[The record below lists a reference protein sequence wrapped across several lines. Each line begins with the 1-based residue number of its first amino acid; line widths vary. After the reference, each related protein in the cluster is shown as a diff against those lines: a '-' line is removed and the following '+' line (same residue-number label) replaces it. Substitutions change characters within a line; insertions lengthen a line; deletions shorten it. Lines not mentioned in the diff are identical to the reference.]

1 MSDKKILAIDPNLFS
16 FSNNNTT
23 RKKRDKPETDAKIK
37 MKTVAKP
44 VNNTS
49 LKKRSIINMMRKHQE
64 TQYKQKFDTTSKP
77 TTSQTDVSAFKN
89 DFDNAKEYFKNL
101 QETVTKNAVPKN
113 HTLKQLPAVHSPPLM
128 QSANISGMQDVTNNV
143 YTTVSS
149 PTARINTQ
157 ILPTPKYGCLKNGT
171 LPTYRNMMNQT
182 RKNVPGQ
189 IVGGS
194 TMAANMNENSFNANR
209 AQGANMTSAT
219 NANVAN
225 GLGTNM
231 VADKPNISTIMKNA
245 IQSNQ
250 IQTKLENMNRNKVK
264 PKKMKRKKTIRR
276 TYKIGRSKIM
286 PKVSVLV
293 SNKTIRN
300 HISTKTHL
308 IKQTPIH
315 EIRKYLIKHGFIRV
329 GAITPNDVLRKMYE
343 TAMLMCGEIQNHN
356 PDNLLYNFLHDT
368 EK

>member
-1 MSDKKILAIDPNLFS
+1 MSDKKILAIDPNMFS
-16 FSNNNTT
+16 FSNNTT

-37 MKTVAKP
+37 MKTAAKP
-44 VNNTS
+44 VNNSS

-128 QSANISGMQDVTNNV
+128 QPTNFGGMQDVTNNL
-143 YTTVSS
+143 YTTVTS
-149 PTARINTQ
+149 PTTRINTQ

-171 LPTYRNMMNQT
+171 LPTYRNLMNQT
-182 RKNVPGQ
+182 RKNVPGEY
-189 IVGGS
+189 VGG
-194 TMAANMNENSFNANR
+194 NA
-209 AQGANMTSAT
+209 MP
-219 NANVAN
+219 ANVVAN
-225 GLGTNM
+225 NINPNTNSPGTNM
-231 VADKPNISTIMKNA
+231 VPDKPNISTIMKNA
-245 IQSNQ
+245 IQSSQ
-250 IQTKLENMNRNKVK
+250 IQTKLENMNRNKAK

-300 HISTKTHL
+300 NISTKTQL
-308 IKQTPIH
+308 IKQAPIH

-343 TAMLMCGEIQNHN
+343 TSMLMCGEIQNHN
-356 PDNLLYNFLHDT
+356 PDNLLYNFMHDT

>member
-1 MSDKKILAIDPNLFS
+1 MSDKKILAIDPNMFS
-16 FSNNNTT
+16 FSNNTT
-23 RKKRDKPETDAKIK
+23 RKKRDKQTTDAKIK
-37 MKTVAKP
+37 MKTAEKP
-44 VNNTS
+44 VNNSS

-64 TQYKQKFDTTSKP
+64 TQYKQKFDTTTKP
-77 TTSQTDVSAFKN
+77 TTSNADVSSFNN

-101 QETVTKNAVPKN
+101 QETVTKNAVHKN
-113 HTLKQLPAVHSPPLM
+113 HTLKQMPAVHSQPFM
-128 QSANISGMQDVTNNV
+128 QQANISAMQDVTNNV
-143 YTTVSS
+143 YTTVTS
-149 PTARINTQ
+149 PSARINTQ

-182 RKNVPGQ
+182 RKNVPGEY
-189 IVGGS
+189 IGGS
-194 TMAANMNENSFNANR
+194 AMPSNMVANNPNINSAIE
-209 AQGANMTSAT
+209 T
-219 NANVAN
+219 NANNVN
-225 GLGTNM
+225 GSP
-231 VADKPNISTIMKNA
+231 ANISTIMKNA

-300 HISTKTHL
+300 NISTKTHL
-308 IKQTPIH
+308 IKQAPIH

-368 EK
+368 DK

>member
-1 MSDKKILAIDPNLFS
+1 
-16 FSNNNTT
+16 
-23 RKKRDKPETDAKIK
+23 
-37 MKTVAKP
+37 
-44 VNNTS
+44 
-49 LKKRSIINMMRKHQE
+49 
-64 TQYKQKFDTTSKP
+64 
-77 TTSQTDVSAFKN
+77 
-89 DFDNAKEYFKNL
+89 L

-113 HTLKQLPAVHSPPLM
+113 HTLKQLPEVHSQPLM

-143 YTTVSS
+143 YTTVTS

-171 LPTYRNMMNQT
+171 LPTYRNLMNQT
-182 RKNVPGQ
+182 RKNVPEQ
-189 IVGGS
+189 IIGG
-194 TMAANMNENSFNANR
+194 
-209 AQGANMTSAT
+209 GALPAINTKSAIESNAT
-219 NANVAN
+219 NSSVAN
-225 GLGTNM
+225 GPGTN
-231 VADKPNISTIMKNA
+231 VVPDKPNISTIMKNA

-250 IQTKLENMNRNKVK
+250 IQTKLENMNRNKAR

-300 HISTKTHL
+300 NISTKTHL

>member
-1 MSDKKILAIDPNLFS
+1 MSDKKILAIDPNMFS
-16 FSNNNTT
+16 FSNNTT

-37 MKTVAKP
+37 MKTAAKP

-77 TTSQTDVSAFKN
+77 TTSNNDVSAFKN

-113 HTLKQLPAVHSPPLM
+113 HTLKQLPSVHSPPFM
-128 QSANISGMQDVTNNV
+128 QSANISAIQDVTNNV
-143 YTTVSS
+143 YTTVTS

-171 LPTYRNMMNQT
+171 LPTYRNLMNQT
-182 RKNVPGQ
+182 RKNVPGEY
-189 IVGGS
+189 IGGS
-194 TMAANMNENSFNANR
+194 AVQS
-209 AQGANMTSAT
+209 NMTANTNNPNTNSA
-219 NANVAN
+219 V
-225 GLGTNM
+225 GTNGPGTNIAS
-231 VADKPNISTIMKNA
+231 VSPNISTIMKNA
-245 IQSNQ
+245 IQSSQ

-300 HISTKTHL
+300 NISTKTHL
-308 IKQTPIH
+308 IKQAPIH

>member
-1 MSDKKILAIDPNLFS
+1 MSDKKILAIDPNMFS
-16 FSNNNTT
+16 FSNNTT
-23 RKKRDKPETDAKIK
+23 RKKRDKPATDAKIK
-37 MKTVAKP
+37 MKTAAKP

-64 TQYKQKFDTTSKP
+64 NQYKQKFDTTSKP
-77 TTSQTDVSAFKN
+77 TASNADVSAFKN

-113 HTLKQLPAVHSPPLM
+113 HTLKQLPSVHSSPQVM
-128 QSANISGMQDVTNNV
+128 HHANFTGMQDVTNNV
-143 YTTVSS
+143 YTTASS
-149 PTARINTQ
+149 PSTTINTQ
-157 ILPTPKYGCLKNGT
+157 ILPTPKYGCLKNGN
-171 LPTYRNMMNQT
+171 LPTYRNLMNQT
-182 RKNVPGQ
+182 RKNVPGEH
-189 IVGGS
+189 VGGS
-194 TMAANMNENSFNANR
+194 AVQSNMVVNTNNPNTNGAVGANR
-209 AQGANMTSAT
+209 PDT
-219 NANVAN
+219 NIAP
-225 GLGTNM
+225 
-231 VADKPNISTIMKNA
+231 DKPNISTIMRNA
-245 IQSNQ
+245 IQSSQ
-250 IQTKLENMNRNKVK
+250 IQTKLENMNRNKAK

-300 HISTKTHL
+300 NISTKTHL
-308 IKQTPIH
+308 IKQAPIH

>member
-1 MSDKKILAIDPNLFS
+1 MSDKKILAIDPNMFS
-16 FSNNNTT
+16 FSNNTT

-37 MKTVAKP
+37 MKTAAKP
-44 VNNTS
+44 VNNSS

-128 QSANISGMQDVTNNV
+128 QPTNFGGMQDVTNNL
-143 YTTVSS
+143 YTTVTS
-149 PTARINTQ
+149 PTTRINTQ

-171 LPTYRNMMNQT
+171 LPTYRNLMNQT
-182 RKNVPGQ
+182 RKNVPGEY
-189 IVGGS
+189 VGG
-194 TMAANMNENSFNANR
+194 NA
-209 AQGANMTSAT
+209 MP
-219 NANVAN
+219 ANVVAN
-225 GLGTNM
+225 NINPNTNSPGTNM
-231 VADKPNISTIMKNA
+231 VPDKPNISTIMKNA
-245 IQSNQ
+245 IQSSQ
-250 IQTKLENMNRNKVK
+250 IQTKLENMNRNKAK

-300 HISTKTHL
+300 NISTKTQL
-308 IKQTPIH
+308 IKQAPIH

>member
-16 FSNNNTT
+16 FSNNTT
-23 RKKRDKPETDAKIK
+23 RKKRDKPATESKIK
-37 MKTVAKP
+37 MKTAAKP
-44 VNNTS
+44 VNNSS

-128 QSANISGMQDVTNNV
+128 QPTNFGGMQDVTNNV
-143 YTTVSS
+143 YTTMSS

-157 ILPTPKYGCLKNGT
+157 ILPTPKYGCLKNGN

-182 RKNVPGQ
+182 RKNVPGEY
-189 IVGGS
+189 VGGI
-194 TMAANMNENSFNANR
+194 AIPANVVANNINPNTNSAV
-209 AQGANMTSAT
+209 GAN
-219 NANVAN
+219 
-225 GLGTNM
+225 GPGTNM
-231 VADKPNISTIMKNA
+231 VPDKPNISTIMKNA

-250 IQTKLENMNRNKVK
+250 IQTKLENMNRNKAK

-300 HISTKTHL
+300 NISTKTHL
-308 IKQTPIH
+308 IKQAPIH

>member
-16 FSNNNTT
+16 FSNNTT

-37 MKTVAKP
+37 MKAAAKP

-77 TTSQTDVSAFKN
+77 TTSNNDVSAFKN

-113 HTLKQLPAVHSPPLM
+113 HTLKQLPSLRSPPLM
-128 QSANISGMQDVTNNV
+128 QQANLTSMQDVTNNV
-143 YTTVSS
+143 YTTLSS
-149 PTARINTQ
+149 PSTTINTQ

-182 RKNVPGQ
+182 RKNVPGEIIGGNAVQ
-189 IVGGS
+189 SNMAMNTNNPNINSAVG
-194 TMAANMNENSFNANR
+194 ANR
-209 AQGANMTSAT
+209 PDT
-219 NANVAN
+219 NIAPVS
-225 GLGTNM
+225 
-231 VADKPNISTIMKNA
+231 PNISTIMRNA

-250 IQTKLENMNRNKVK
+250 IQTKLENMNRNKAK

-300 HISTKTHL
+300 NISTKSHL
-308 IKQTPIH
+308 IKQAPIH

>member
-16 FSNNNTT
+16 FSNNTT
-23 RKKRDKPETDAKIK
+23 RKKRDKPATDAKIK
-37 MKTVAKP
+37 MKTAAKP

-77 TTSQTDVSAFKN
+77 TTSNNDVSSFNN

-113 HTLKQLPAVHSPPLM
+113 HTLKQLPAVHSPHLM
-128 QSANISGMQDVTNNV
+128 QQANFTGMQDVTNNV
-143 YTTVSS
+143 YTTLSS
-149 PTARINTQ
+149 PSTTINTQ

-171 LPTYRNMMNQT
+171 LPTYRNLMNQT
-182 RKNVPGQ
+182 RKNVQGEH
-189 IVGGS
+189 VGGS
-194 TMAANMNENSFNANR
+194 AIPTNNINPNTNSAVGANR
-209 AQGANMTSAT
+209 TDT
-219 NANVAN
+219 NIAPVS
-225 GLGTNM
+225 
-231 VADKPNISTIMKNA
+231 PNISTIMRNA

-250 IQTKLENMNRNKVK
+250 IQTKLENMNSNKVK

-300 HISTKTHL
+300 NISTKTHL
-308 IKQTPIH
+308 IKQAPIH

>member
-16 FSNNNTT
+16 FSNNTT
-23 RKKRDKPETDAKIK
+23 RKKRDKPATDAKIK
-37 MKTVAKP
+37 MKTAAKP

-77 TTSQTDVSAFKN
+77 TTSNNDVSAFKN

-113 HTLKQLPAVHSPPLM
+113 HTLKQLPSVHSPPVM
-128 QSANISGMQDVTNNV
+128 QPAIFTGMQDVTNNV
-143 YTTVSS
+143 YTTLSS
-149 PTARINTQ
+149 PSTTINTQ

-182 RKNVPGQ
+182 RKNMHGEH
-189 IVGGS
+189 VGGTPMQS
-194 TMAANMNENSFNANR
+194 NMAMNTNNPNTNGAIEANGP
-209 AQGANMTSAT
+209 GANIAPVS
-219 NANVAN
+219 
-225 GLGTNM
+225 
-231 VADKPNISTIMKNA
+231 PNISTIMRNA

-250 IQTKLENMNRNKVK
+250 IQTKLENMNRNKAK

-300 HISTKTHL
+300 NISTKTHL
-308 IKQTPIH
+308 IKQAPIH

>member
-1 MSDKKILAIDPNLFS
+1 MSDKKILAIDPNMFS
-16 FSNNNTT
+16 FSNNTT
-23 RKKRDKPETDAKIK
+23 RKKRDKPATDAKIK

-44 VNNTS
+44 VNNSS

-128 QSANISGMQDVTNNV
+128 QPTNFGGMQDVTNNL
-143 YTTVSS
+143 YTTVTS
-149 PTARINTQ
+149 PTTRINTQ

-171 LPTYRNMMNQT
+171 LPTYRNLMNQT
-182 RKNVPGQ
+182 RKNVPGEY
-189 IVGGS
+189 VGG
-194 TMAANMNENSFNANR
+194 NA
-209 AQGANMTSAT
+209 MP
-219 NANVAN
+219 ANVVAN
-225 GLGTNM
+225 NINPNTNSPGTNM
-231 VADKPNISTIMKNA
+231 VPDKPNISTIMKNA
-245 IQSNQ
+245 IQSSQ
-250 IQTKLENMNRNKVK
+250 IQTKLENMNRNKAK

-300 HISTKTHL
+300 NISTKTQL
-308 IKQTPIH
+308 IKQAPIH

-343 TAMLMCGEIQNHN
+343 TSMLMCGEIQNHN
-356 PDNLLYNFLHDT
+356 PDNLLYNFMHDT

>member
-16 FSNNNTT
+16 FSNNTT
-23 RKKRDKPETDAKIK
+23 RKKRDKPATDAKIK
-37 MKTVAKP
+37 MKTAEKP

-77 TTSQTDVSAFKN
+77 STSQTDVSAFKN

-101 QETVTKNAVPKN
+101 QETVTKNAIPKN
-113 HTLKQLPAVHSPPLM
+113 HTLKQLPAVHSPPFM
-128 QSANISGMQDVTNNV
+128 QPANISAMQDVTNNV
-143 YTTVSS
+143 YATMSS

-182 RKNVPGQ
+182 RKNVLGE
-189 IVGGS
+189 IIGG
-194 TMAANMNENSFNANR
+194 NA
-209 AQGANMTSAT
+209 MP
-219 NANVAN
+219 ANVVAN
-225 GLGTNM
+225 NINPNTNGPATNM
-231 VADKPNISTIMKNA
+231 VPDKPNISTIMKNA
-245 IQSNQ
+245 IQSSQ

-300 HISTKTHL
+300 QISTKTHL
-308 IKQTPIH
+308 IKQAPIH

>member
-1 MSDKKILAIDPNLFS
+1 MSDKKILAIDPELFS
-16 FSNNNTT
+16 FSNNTT
-23 RKKRDKPETDAKIK
+23 RKKRDKPNTEPKIK
-37 MKTVAKP
+37 MKAAAKP
-44 VNNTS
+44 VNNSS

-64 TQYKQKFDTTSKP
+64 TQYKEKFDTTSKP
-77 TTSQTDVSAFKN
+77 TASNNDVSAFNN

-101 QETVTKNAVPKN
+101 QETVTKNAVHKN
-113 HTLKQLPAVHSPPLM
+113 HTLKQSPSLRSTPVMQSPPVM
-128 QSANISGMQDVTNNV
+128 QSATISGMQDVTNNI
-143 YTTVSS
+143 YTTASS
-149 PTARINTQ
+149 PTATINTQ
-157 ILPTPKYGCLKNGT
+157 IFPTPKYGCLKNGN
-171 LPTYRNMMNQT
+171 LPTYRNLMNQT
-182 RKNVPGQ
+182 RKNVPGES
-189 IVGGS
+189 VGGS
-194 TMAANMNENSFNANR
+194 SMPSNMVVNTNNPNTNGAVGANR
-209 AQGANMTSAT
+209 PDANIAPVS
-219 NANVAN
+219 
-225 GLGTNM
+225 
-231 VADKPNISTIMKNA
+231 PNISTIMRNA

-250 IQTKLENMNRNKVK
+250 IQTKLENININKAK

-300 HISTKTHL
+300 NISTKTHI

-368 EK
+368 DK

>member
-1 MSDKKILAIDPNLFS
+1 MSDKKILAIDPNMFS
-16 FSNNNTT
+16 FSNNTT
-23 RKKRDKPETDAKIK
+23 RKKRDKPATDAKIK
-37 MKTVAKP
+37 MKTAAKP
-44 VNNTS
+44 VNNSS

-77 TTSQTDVSAFKN
+77 STSQSDVSAFKN

-113 HTLKQLPAVHSPPLM
+113 HTLKQLPAVHSPPIM
-128 QSANISGMQDVTNNV
+128 QSANISGLQDVTNNV
-143 YTTVSS
+143 YTTLSS
-149 PTARINTQ
+149 PIATINTQ

-182 RKNVPGQ
+182 RKNVQGEN
-189 IVGGS
+189 VGGS
-194 TMAANMNENSFNANR
+194 TMQSNIDVNTNNPNTNGAVGANR
-209 AQGANMTSAT
+209 SDT
-219 NANVAN
+219 NIAPVS
-225 GLGTNM
+225 
-231 VADKPNISTIMKNA
+231 PNISTIMRNA
-245 IQSNQ
+245 IQSSQ
-250 IQTKLENMNRNKVK
+250 IQTKLENMNRNKAK

-300 HISTKTHL
+300 NISTKTHM

>member
-16 FSNNNTT
+16 FSNNTT
-23 RKKRDKPETDAKIK
+23 RKKRDKQETDAKIK
-37 MKTVAKP
+37 MKAAAKP

-77 TTSQTDVSAFKN
+77 TTSNNDVSAFKN

-113 HTLKQLPAVHSPPLM
+113 HTLKQLPSVHSPPLM
-128 QSANISGMQDVTNNV
+128 QHANFTGMQDVTNNV
-143 YTTVSS
+143 YTTLSS
-149 PTARINTQ
+149 PSTTINTQ
-157 ILPTPKYGCLKNGT
+157 ILPTPKYGCLKNGN

-182 RKNVPGQ
+182 RKNVPGEIIGGNAMQ
-189 IVGGS
+189 SNMAMNTNNPNTNSAVG
-194 TMAANMNENSFNANR
+194 ANR
-209 AQGANMTSAT
+209 PDT
-219 NANVAN
+219 NIAPVS
-225 GLGTNM
+225 
-231 VADKPNISTIMKNA
+231 PNISTIMRNA

-250 IQTKLENMNRNKVK
+250 IQTKLENMNRNKAK

-300 HISTKTHL
+300 NISTKTHL
-308 IKQTPIH
+308 IKQAPIH

>member
-16 FSNNNTT
+16 FSNNTT
-23 RKKRDKPETDAKIK
+23 RKKRDKPATDAKIK
-37 MKTVAKP
+37 MKTAAKP

-77 TTSQTDVSAFKN
+77 TTSNNDVSAFKN

-113 HTLKQLPAVHSPPLM
+113 HTLKQLPSVHSPPVI
-128 QSANISGMQDVTNNV
+128 QHANFTGMQDVTNNV
-143 YTTVSS
+143 YTTLSS
-149 PTARINTQ
+149 PSTTINTQ

-182 RKNVPGQ
+182 RKNMHGEH
-189 IVGGS
+189 VGGTPMQS
-194 TMAANMNENSFNANR
+194 NMAMNTNNPNTNGAIEANGP
-209 AQGANMTSAT
+209 GANIAPVS
-219 NANVAN
+219 
-225 GLGTNM
+225 
-231 VADKPNISTIMKNA
+231 PNISTIMRNA

-250 IQTKLENMNRNKVK
+250 IQTKLENMNRNKAK

-300 HISTKTHL
+300 NISTKTHL
-308 IKQTPIH
+308 IKQAPIH

>member
-1 MSDKKILAIDPNLFS
+1 M
-16 FSNNNTT
+16 
-23 RKKRDKPETDAKIK
+23 
-37 MKTVAKP
+37 
-44 VNNTS
+44 
-49 LKKRSIINMMRKHQE
+49 Q
-64 TQYKQKFDTTSKP
+64 P
-77 TTSQTDVSAFKN
+77 TNFG
-89 DFDNAKEYFKNL
+89 
-101 QETVTKNAVPKN
+101 
-113 HTLKQLPAVHSPPLM
+113 
-128 QSANISGMQDVTNNV
+128 GMQDVTNNV
-143 YTTVSS
+143 YTTLSS
-149 PTARINTQ
+149 PTATINTQ

-171 LPTYRNMMNQT
+171 LPTYRNLMNQT
-182 RKNVPGQ
+182 RKNVQGEN
-189 IVGGS
+189 VGGS
-194 TMAANMNENSFNANR
+194 TMQSNIDVNTNNPNTNSAVGANR
-209 AQGANMTSAT
+209 SDT
-219 NANVAN
+219 NIAP
-225 GLGTNM
+225 LS
-231 VADKPNISTIMKNA
+231 PNISTIMKNA

-250 IQTKLENMNRNKVK
+250 IQTKLENMNRNKAK

-300 HISTKTHL
+300 QISTKTHI

>member
-1 MSDKKILAIDPNLFS
+1 MSDKKILAIDPELFS
-16 FSNNNTT
+16 FSNNTT
-23 RKKRDKPETDAKIK
+23 RKKRDKPNTEPKIK
-37 MKTVAKP
+37 MKAAAKP
-44 VNNTS
+44 VNNSS

-77 TTSQTDVSAFKN
+77 TTSNTDVSAFNN

-113 HTLKQLPAVHSPPLM
+113 HTLKQLPSVRSSQVM
-128 QSANISGMQDVTNNV
+128 QPASISGMQDVTNNL
-143 YTTVSS
+143 YTTLSG
-149 PTARINTQ
+149 PTATINAQ
-157 ILPTPKYGCLKNGT
+157 ILPAPKYGCLKNGN
-171 LPTYRNMMNQT
+171 LPTYRNLMNQT
-182 RKNVPGQ
+182 RKNVPGES
-189 IVGGS
+189 VGGS
-194 TMAANMNENSFNANR
+194 VLPSNMSVNNINPNAN
-209 AQGANMTSAT
+209 GAIET
-219 NANVAN
+219 NSP
-225 GLGTNM
+225 GTNFAP
-231 VADKPNISTIMKNA
+231 VKPNISTIMKNA

-250 IQTKLENMNRNKVK
+250 IQTKLENMNRKKAK

>member
-1 MSDKKILAIDPNLFS
+1 MSDKKILAIDPNMFS
-16 FSNNNTT
+16 FSNNTT

-44 VNNTS
+44 VNNSS

-77 TTSQTDVSAFKN
+77 TTSQADVSAFKN

-128 QSANISGMQDVTNNV
+128 QPTNFGGMQDVTNNL
-143 YTTVSS
+143 YTTVTS
-149 PTARINTQ
+149 PTTRINTQ

-171 LPTYRNMMNQT
+171 LPTYRNLMNQT
-182 RKNVPGQ
+182 RKNVPGEY
-189 IVGGS
+189 VGG
-194 TMAANMNENSFNANR
+194 NA
-209 AQGANMTSAT
+209 MP
-219 NANVAN
+219 ANVVAN
-225 GLGTNM
+225 NINPNTNSPGTNM
-231 VADKPNISTIMKNA
+231 VPDKPNISTIMKNA
-245 IQSNQ
+245 IQSSQ
-250 IQTKLENMNRNKVK
+250 IQTKLENMNRNKAK

-300 HISTKTHL
+300 NISTKTHL
-308 IKQTPIH
+308 IKQAPIH

-343 TAMLMCGEIQNHN
+343 TSMLMCGEIQNHN
-356 PDNLLYNFLHDT
+356 PDNLLYNFMHDT

>member
-1 MSDKKILAIDPNLFS
+1 MSDKKILAIDPNMFS
-16 FSNNNTT
+16 FSNNTT
-23 RKKRDKPETDAKIK
+23 RKKRDKPATDAKIK
-37 MKTVAKP
+37 MKTAEKP
-44 VNNTS
+44 VNNSS

-77 TTSQTDVSAFKN
+77 TTSQTDVSSFKN

-101 QETVTKNAVPKN
+101 QETVTKNAIPKN
-113 HTLKQLPAVHSPPLM
+113 HTLKQLPSVHSPPLM
-128 QSANISGMQDVTNNV
+128 QHANFTGMQDVTNNV
-143 YTTVSS
+143 YTTLSS
-149 PTARINTQ
+149 PSTTINTQ

-182 RKNVPGQ
+182 RKNVPGEH
-189 IVGGS
+189 VGGS
-194 TMAANMNENSFNANR
+194 VVQSNMAMNTNNPNTNSAVGANR
-209 AQGANMTSAT
+209 PDT
-219 NANVAN
+219 NIAPVS
-225 GLGTNM
+225 
-231 VADKPNISTIMKNA
+231 PNISTIMRNA

-250 IQTKLENMNRNKVK
+250 IQTKLENMNRNKAK

-300 HISTKTHL
+300 NISTKTHL
-308 IKQTPIH
+308 IKQAPIH

>member
-1 MSDKKILAIDPNLFS
+1 MSDKKILAIDPDLFS
-16 FSNNNTT
+16 FSNNTT
-23 RKKRDKPETDAKIK
+23 RKKRDKPATEAKIK
-37 MKTVAKP
+37 MKTATKP
-44 VNNTS
+44 VNNSS

-77 TTSQTDVSAFKN
+77 AASKTDVSAFKN

-113 HTLKQLPAVHSPPLM
+113 HTLKQLPAVHSQPLM

-143 YTTVSS
+143 YTTVAS

-171 LPTYRNMMNQT
+171 LPTYRNLMNQT
-182 RKNVPGQ
+182 RKNMPGQ
-189 IVGGS
+189 IIGGG
-194 TMAANMNENSFNANR
+194 ALPAINAKSSNIT
-209 AQGANMTSAT
+209 NAT
-219 NANVAN
+219 NTSVAN
-225 GLGTNM
+225 GPSTNN
-231 VADKPNISTIMKNA
+231 APDKPNISTIMKNA

-250 IQTKLENMNRNKVK
+250 IQTKLENMNRNKAR
-264 PKKMKRKKTIRR
+264 PKKMKQKKTIRR

-300 HISTKTHL
+300 NISTKTHL

>member
-16 FSNNNTT
+16 FSNNTT
-23 RKKRDKPETDAKIK
+23 RKKRDKPATDPKIK
-37 MKTVAKP
+37 MKAASKP

-77 TTSQTDVSAFKN
+77 TTSNNDVSAFNN
-89 DFDNAKEYFKNL
+89 DFHNAKEYFKNL

-113 HTLKQLPAVHSPPLM
+113 HTLKQLPSVHSSPQVM
-128 QSANISGMQDVTNNV
+128 HHANFTGMQDVTNNV
-143 YTTVSS
+143 YTTASS
-149 PTARINTQ
+149 PSTTINTQ
-157 ILPTPKYGCLKNGT
+157 ILPAPKYGCLKNGN

-182 RKNVPGQ
+182 RKNVPGE
-189 IVGGS
+189 IIGGNAMQS
-194 TMAANMNENSFNANR
+194 NMAMNTNNPNTNSA
-209 AQGANMTSAT
+209 
-219 NANVAN
+219 V
-225 GLGTNM
+225 GTNRPDTNISP
-231 VADKPNISTIMKNA
+231 VSPNISTIMRNA

-250 IQTKLENMNRNKVK
+250 IQTKLENMNRNKAK

-300 HISTKTHL
+300 NISTKTHI
-308 IKQTPIH
+308 IKQAPIH

>member
-1 MSDKKILAIDPNLFS
+1 MSDKKILAIDPNMFS
-16 FSNNNTT
+16 FSNNTT
-23 RKKRDKPETDAKIK
+23 RKKRDKPATDAKIK
-37 MKTVAKP
+37 MKTAEKP
-44 VNNTS
+44 VNNSS

-101 QETVTKNAVPKN
+101 QETVTKNAGLKN
-113 HTLKQLPAVHSPPLM
+113 HTLKQLPAVHSPPIM
-128 QSANISGMQDVTNNV
+128 QSANISAMQDVTNNV
-143 YTTVSS
+143 YTTLSS

-182 RKNVPGQ
+182 RKNVSGE
-189 IVGGS
+189 IIGGNA
-194 TMAANMNENSFNANR
+194 MASNMGVNNINPNANS
-209 AQGANMTSAT
+209 AIYANAT
-219 NANVAN
+219 NASVAN
-225 GLGTNM
+225 GPGTNM
-231 VADKPNISTIMKNA
+231 VQDKPNISTIMKNA

-250 IQTKLENMNRNKVK
+250 IQTKLENMNRNKAK
-264 PKKMKRKKTIRR
+264 Q
-276 TYKIGRSKIM
+276 
-286 PKVSVLV
+286 
-293 SNKTIRN
+293 
-300 HISTKTHL
+300 ISTKTHL
-308 IKQTPIH
+308 IKQAPIH